1 MTGSLFGYS
10 NLGAGSKKSRRAE
23 FNYRVDDGKYVFEQL
38 VKETYGSVEAEYSP
52 TVRNRWRR
60 SKWKV
65 GIACVHFPTV
75 VSVDRLAH
83 WGVYIRRDDQMELE
97 IDFPQDIYRVYGS
110 NWTSESVGAL
120 QLEAVWQAKGNP
132 EFKRDVQPD
141 EIVFVRRP
149 ASSSHHERDHSP
161 EELYQEQ
168 DMYFSW
174 PEFVLAAQFVLQEYV
189 VRPWRLET
197 AKLLPS
203 DRAKTV
209 RELNT
214 VAAYHLTDN
223 NCQDFSRLLMGLML
237 KNRWG
242 DPGRLK
248 KPFVLDELS
257 DEWMSIN
264 NSWSREAL
272 KGQKQNERGFLYG
285 VPLMLHGLE
294 EPDKED
300 LIKMEPE
307 DARIFWE
314 RLPSRPGEAPEV
326 LLRKLDNCR
335 LAIQLAEAYT
345 CRTTMSTRDYIRM
358 LDSTEANDMVEH
370 VRRQFPE
377 AVESHAAT
385 VRAWFVSFH
394 HISRTDKAAWDLLAF
409 ISWIQPANI
418 PKSLLPEPESG
429 SLDNTIEKLV
439 RYRLLKI
446 GGASHFEMHPLLHYL
461 TQMGIQQAERGK
473 DTILKAVRHVATHFA
488 GGNTMN
494 GNDWE
499 QYGLH
504 LHKLYANSNGL
515 MNQEDEATFDVAF
528 LIGRG
533 LLINGEADSASVYL
547 KEALAWR
554 GLRLSENSPKRLE
567 SQLELARAYAGRKH
581 SHLVIDMLK
590 DVKPLQQFLN
600 KNQLSLR
607 QRLMGKRPNTVTSKA
622 GDELLLVL
630 NLALELAKAFIAL
643 AKHKDAGKVFAE
655 LEKAEPAGVI
665 EDHPGWTAHREE
677 LLRTLAFNG
686 QLKDEIKLRE
696 KILDAENHPE
706 RLPLQ
711 RKQAIALANAYQE
724 SHQYQEAIDLLNKL
738 HRFTTDP
745 KEELELLVTL
755 TTVWQH
761 VDMDKARALRPRLNE
776 LQNEVFQARVN
787 A

>member
-10 NLGAGSKKSRRAE
+10 NLLGPSKKARRAE

-38 VKETYGSVEAEYSP
+38 VKDTYGSVGTEYSP
-52 TVRNRWRR
+52 TERNRWCR

-83 WGVYIRRDDQMELE
+83 WGVYIRRDDQKELE

-110 NWTSESVGAL
+110 NWTSESVEAL

-132 EFKRDVQPD
+132 EFKQDVQPD

-149 ASSSHHERDHSP
+149 AASSHHDHDHST

-189 VRPWRLET
+189 VRPWRLQT

-214 VAAYHLTDN
+214 VAAYHLLDN

-237 KNRWG
+237 KNRWR
-242 DPGRLK
+242 DPGRLT
-248 KPFVLDELS
+248 KPFVLDDLS

-272 KGQKQNERGFLYG
+272 KAQKQSQRGFLYG
-285 VPLMLHGLE
+285 VPLILE
-294 EPDKED
+294 RLEDPDKDD

-307 DARIFWE
+307 DARRFWK
-314 RLPSRPGEAPEV
+314 RLRSRPGEAPEE

-335 LAIQLAEAYT
+335 LALQLAEAYT
-345 CRTTMSTRDYIRM
+345 RQRTVSTGDYTRI
-358 LDSTEANDMVEH
+358 LDSTEANAMVEY
-370 VRRQFPE
+370 VEREFPE
-377 AVESHAAT
+377 AMESHAAT

-394 HISRTDKAAWDLLAF
+394 HISRTDKAAWNLLAF

-429 SLDNTIEKLV
+429 SLDNTIDKLV
-439 RYRLLKI
+439 RYRLVKI
-446 GGASHFEMHPLLHYL
+446 GGANHLEMHPLLHYL

-473 DTILKAVRHVATHFA
+473 ETILKAIRHVATTFA
-488 GGNTMN
+488 GSNTMSR
-494 GNDWE
+494 NDWE
-499 QYGLH
+499 QYGSH
-504 LHKLYANSNGL
+504 LHKLYSNSNGL

-533 LLINGEADSASVYL
+533 LLINGEADSAVVYL
-547 KEALAWR
+547 KEAFNWR
-554 GLRLSENSPKRLE
+554 RLRLSENNPKLLE
-567 SQLELARAYAGRKH
+567 SQLELAKAYAGNKH
-581 SHLVIDMLK
+581 SHLVVDMLQE
-590 DVKPLQQFLN
+590 VKPLQQFLA
-600 KNQLSLR
+600 KNRLSLG
-607 QRLMGKRPNTVTSKA
+607 QRLMGKKPNTMTPEVDDA
-622 GDELLLVL
+622 LLLIL

-643 AKHKDAGKVFAE
+643 NRHKEAAKVFAE
-655 LEKAEPAGVI
+655 LEKAEPAGFI
-665 EDHPGWTAHREE
+665 EDHPGWTAHRIE
-677 LLRTLAFNG
+677 LVRTLAVNG
-686 QLKDEIKLRE
+686 QLKEEIKLRE

-706 RLPLQ
+706 RLPSQ
-711 RKQAIALANAYQE
+711 RKLAIALAEAYQE

-738 HRFTTDP
+738 RPFTTDP
-745 KEELELLVTL
+745 KEELELLGAL
-755 TTVWQH
+755 ITVWQH
-761 VDMDKARALRPRLNE
+761 VDMDKARALRPRLVE
-776 LQNEVFQARVN
+776 LQKECSK
-787 A
+787 